1 MLRRILML
9 LTAAMVVV
17 MMAVAPAF
25 ASSDDFSVCWNGRT
39 ISGLTFSQAR
49 NLVNNTSA
57 TWGSCNNNNNNGAFN
72 FPSNINW
79 WPVGNVNWG
88 AGF

>member
-1 MLRRILML
+1 ML

-57 TWGSCNNNNNNGAFN
+57 TWGSCNNNNGGGFNNYWPRGAQRAF
-72 FPSNINW
+72 
-79 WPVGNVNWG
+79 
-88 AGF
+88 